1 MQFIDSP
8 SRALYGPNLCKFCAD
23 EMISYTWQRLIIMS
37 TLLFPGSCSDILKT
51 RFHDGMGEIIV
62 AAILYEVLQGLEY
75 LHKMG
80 IIHRYT

>member
-1 MQFIDSP
+1 MF
-8 SRALYGPNLCKFCAD
+8 
-23 EMISYTWQRLIIMS
+23 

-75 LHKMG
+75 LHKMS

>member
-1 MQFIDSP
+1 
-8 SRALYGPNLCKFCAD
+8 
-23 EMISYTWQRLIIMS
+23 MITF